1 MKDNTQRKTLVL
13 IDGHALAYRAFH
25 ALPADMSTSQ
35 GEPTNAT
42 YGFASMLLKVLEEHK
57 PDYIAVSFD
66 AGYSSRKEK
75 YAEYK
80 AQRVEMA
87 DSLRIQM
94 DRIRELVEAF
104 NMPVYEVE
112 GYEADDV
119 LGTLAKQAEEAGVET
134 LIVTGDTDTFQL
146 IDPHV
151 RVLTSRGYFSDTI
164 VYDEEG
170 IHKRY
175 GLKPEQ
181 LPDYKGLKGDPSDN
195 IPGVPGIGDKTAT
208 ALLKEYG
215 TVENV
220 LEHLDEISNTRAR
233 NALARHRD
241 IALLGKEL
249 AVIQRDVPVQLDLEK
264 CRLRDYDRD
273 RVMQLFRE
281 LQFRSLVDRLPEPE
295 GPTQLSMFDQAGEGP
310 TLTEANYHTVDEP
323 ADLQTLVDRLVH
335 TESFAVDTETTSE
348 DAMLADLVGLAFA
361 IEPGEAWYV
370 PVGHDADYNQ
380 WRLDLG
386 MEPAGARPRSNLG
399 LKETLDAVRP
409 VLADPN
415 ITKVAHNVKYDM
427 MVLALHGAD
436 LKGPLFDTMIAAWL
450 LEPSRRT
457 LNLKDIA
464 WSRLGVEMQPI
475 TELIGKGRNQITMAQ
490 VPIEPVTAYAGA
502 DVDMTIRL
510 ARLLESELREHPELW
525 RLFQDVEMPLVPVLA
540 DMEMA
545 GIRIDP
551 HVLAD
556 ISRAMHQRITALE
569 QEIYEIVGYEF
580 NVNSPQQLADV
591 LFEELRLPK
600 KRRTKTG
607 YSTAA
612 SVLQEIRDEGS
623 DPYGICD
630 LILEYRHLTKLKGTY
645 VDALPALIN
654 PRTGRVHTSFN
665 QTATVTGRLSSTNP
679 NLQNIPIRTEVGR
692 QIRKAFVADEGYLLV
707 SADYS
712 QIELRILAHISGEP
726 RLVEAFRR
734 DEDIH
739 ASTAA
744 TLFDVPLDQVTPEM
758 RRLAKMANFG
768 IIYGLSGYGL
778 SQRTD
783 MTRSEAN
790 AFVENYLARLP
801 RVQAYIEETKRKA
814 REQGYVETLLGRR
827 RYFPEL
833 QRRRVP
839 RNLREAAYR
848 EAINAPIQGTQADI
862 IKLAMI
868 QLHDALQTRRQD
880 GHGPRMLLQV
890 HDELLLEVPRDEID
904 DVVPLVRETM
914 GSAFELD
921 VPIKVDVKVG
931 PNWCDM
937 EDYQS
942 SHAATETK
950 NE

>member
-1 MKDNTQRKTLVL
+1 MGDDVKRKKLIL

-25 ALPADMSTSQ
+25 ALPADMTTTQ

-42 YGFASMLLKVLEEHK
+42 YGFASMLLTVLQTEK

-66 AGYSSRKEK
+66 AGDSFRTEK

-80 AQRVEMA
+80 AQRAKMS
-87 DSLRIQM
+87 DSLQIQM

-104 NMPVYEVE
+104 NIPVYEVA

-119 LGTLAKQAEEAGVET
+119 LGTLAQQAEDAGVDT

-146 IDPHV
+146 INPHV

-164 VYDEEG
+164 VYDLEG
-170 IHKRY
+170 IRKRY

-208 ALLKEYG
+208 TLLKEYG

-220 LEHLDEISNTRAR
+220 VEHLDEISNTRAR
-233 NALARHRD
+233 NALAKHRQT
-241 IALLGKEL
+241 ALLGKEL
-249 AVIQRDVPVQLDLEK
+249 AVIQRDLPIGLDLDQ
-264 CRLRDYDRD
+264 CRSRDYDRE
-273 RVMQLFRE
+273 RVMRLLRE

-295 GPTQLSMFDQAGEGP
+295 TPTQLAMFDEAAEGP
-310 TLTEANYHTVDEP
+310 PPDQARYHTVDEP
-323 ADLQTLVDRLVH
+323 AELQNLVDQLMKAQG
-335 TESFAVDTETTSE
+335 FAVDTETTSE
-348 DAMLADLVGLAFA
+348 NAILADLVGLALA
-361 IEPGEAWYV
+361 VEPGEAWYV
-370 PVGHDADYNQ
+370 PVGHEADYDQ

-386 MEPAGARPRSNLG
+386 LGPADTQPRTNLT
-399 LKETLDAVRP
+399 LEQTLDSVRP
-409 VLADPN
+409 LLGNPD
-415 ITKVAHNVKYDM
+415 ITKLAHNIKYDM
-427 MVLALHGAD
+427 MVLWRNGVELS
-436 LKGPLFDTMIAAWL
+436 GPMFDTMIAAWL

-475 TELIGKGRNQITMAQ
+475 TELIGKGRNQITMAE

-510 ARLLESELREHPELW
+510 ARMLESDLRQHPDLW
-525 RLFQDVEMPLVPVLA
+525 RLFQEVEMPLVPVLA

-551 HVLAD
+551 AVLAD
-556 ISRAMHQRITALE
+556 ISRAMHQRITVLE
-569 QEIYEIVGYEF
+569 KEIYEIVGYEF

-591 LFEELRLPK
+591 LFEELRLPR

-630 LILEYRHLTKLKGTY
+630 LILEYRHLAKLKGTY
-645 VDALPALIN
+645 VDALPQLIN
-654 PRTGRVHTSFN
+654 PHTGRIHTSFN
-665 QTATVTGRLSSTNP
+665 QTSVVTGRLSSTSP

-692 QIRKAFVADEGYLLV
+692 QIRKAFVAGRGYLLV

-783 MTRSEAN
+783 MAPAEAN

-801 RVQAYIEETKRKA
+801 HVQAYIEETKKKA

-868 QLHDALQTRRQD
+868 RLHDALQVRRPD
-880 GHGPRMLLQV
+880 GRGARMLLQV
-890 HDELLLEVPRDEID
+890 HDELLLEVPQDDID
-904 DVVPLVRETM
+904 ATVPLVRDTM
-914 GSAFELD
+914 RGAFQLD
-921 VPIKVDVKVG
+921 VPIKVDMKVG
-931 PNWCDM
+931 PNWRDM
-937 EDYQS
+937 EAVEQ
-942 SHAATETK
+942 
-950 NE
+950 

>member
-1 MKDNTQRKTLVL
+1 MSDDKQRKTLVL

-25 ALPADMSTSQ
+25 ALPAEMSTTQ

-42 YGFASMLLKVLEEHK
+42 YGFASMLLRVLEEQK
-57 PDYIAVSFD
+57 PDYVAVSFD
-66 AGYSSRKEK
+66 AGDSGRKK
-75 YAEYK
+75 QYPEYK
-80 AQRVEMA
+80 AHRAEMA

-94 DRIRELVEAF
+94 DRIRELVEAL

-119 LGTLAKQAEEAGVET
+119 LGTLSRQAEEAGVDT

-151 RVLTSRGYFSDTI
+151 SVLTSRGRFSDTVI
-164 VYDEEG
+164 YDLEG
-170 IHKRY
+170 VEKRY
-175 GLKPEQ
+175 GLQPEQ

-220 LEHLDEISNTRAR
+220 LAHLDEISNTRAR
-233 NALARHRD
+233 NALAEHRET
-241 IALLGKEL
+241 ALLSKEL
-249 AVIQRDVPVQLDLEK
+249 GVIQRDLPVELDLEQ
-264 CRLRDYDRD
+264 CRLRDFDRE
-273 RVMQLFRE
+273 RVIQLFRE
-281 LQFRSLVDRLPEPE
+281 LQFRSLVDRLPETE
-295 GPTQLSMFDQAGEGP
+295 GPAQLTMFDEAAEGLP
-310 TLTEANYHTVDEP
+310 PKEAEYHTVDEP
-323 ADLQTLVDRLVH
+323 AELQNLVDRLAQV
-335 TESFAVDTETTSE
+335 EAFAVDTETTSE
-348 DAMLADLVGLAFA
+348 DAMLADLVGLALA
-361 IEPGEAWYV
+361 VEPGEAWYV

-380 WRLDLG
+380 WRLDLDMG
-386 MEPAGARPRSNLG
+386 PADAHPRTNLA
-399 LKETLDAVRP
+399 LKEALDAVRP
-409 VLADPN
+409 LLEDPGV
-415 ITKVAHNVKYDM
+415 TKVAHNIKYDM
-427 MVLALHGAD
+427 MVLSRNGVQ
-436 LKGPLFDTMIAAWL
+436 LKGPMFDTMIAAWL

-502 DVDMTIRL
+502 DADMTIRL
-510 ARLLESELREHPELW
+510 ARLLEDELRDHSDLW
-525 RLFQDVEMPLVPVLA
+525 HLFQDVEMPLVPVLA

-551 HVLAD
+551 NVLAD
-556 ISRAMHQRITALE
+556 ISRAMYQRITALE
-569 QEIYEIVGYEF
+569 KEIYEIVGYQF

-591 LFEELRLPK
+591 LFEELRLPR

-612 SVLQEIRDEGS
+612 SVLQEIRDEGK

-645 VDALPALIN
+645 VDSLPELIN
-654 PRTGRVHTSFN
+654 PRTGRIHTSFN
-665 QTATVTGRLSSTNP
+665 QTATVTGRLSSAGP

-692 QIRKAFVADEGYLLV
+692 QIRKAFVADQGYLLV
-707 SADYS
+707 GADYS

-783 MTRSEAN
+783 MARSEAN

-868 QLHDALQTRRQD
+868 QLHDALSARRDSGRGAQ
-880 GHGPRMLLQV
+880 MLLQV
-890 HDELLLEVPRDEID
+890 HDELVLEVPQTELD

-914 GSAFELD
+914 RGAFELD

-937 EDYQS
+937 ETYRP
-942 SHAATETK
+942 
-950 NE
+950 

>member
-1 MKDNTQRKTLVL
+1 MSDDRQRKTLVL

-25 ALPADMSTSQ
+25 ALPAEMSTTQ

-42 YGFASMLLKVLEEHK
+42 YGFASMLLSVLDEQK
-57 PDYIAVSFD
+57 PAYVAVSFD
-66 AGYSSRKEK
+66 AGHSGRKER
-75 YAEYK
+75 YADYK
-80 AQRVEMA
+80 AQRAEMA

-94 DRIRELVEAF
+94 DRIHELVEAL

-119 LGTLAKQAEEAGVET
+119 LGTLARHAEEAGVNT

-151 RVLTSRGYFSDTI
+151 RVLTSRGRFSDTVI
-164 VYDEEG
+164 YDLEG
-170 IHKRY
+170 VEKRY

-220 LEHLDEISNTRAR
+220 VAHLDEISNTRAR
-233 NALARHRD
+233 NALAQHRET
-241 IALLGKEL
+241 ALLSKEL
-249 AVIQRDVPVQLDLEK
+249 VIIQRDVPVELDLDR
-264 CRLRDYDRD
+264 CRLHDYDRE
-273 RVMQLFRE
+273 RVLQLFRDLE
-281 LQFRSLVDRLPEPE
+281 FRSLVDRLPQAE
-295 GPTQLSMFDQAGEGP
+295 GPAQLTMFDEAAKGPPPTQAE
-310 TLTEANYHTVDEP
+310 YHTVDEP
-323 ADLQTLVDRLVH
+323 AKLQSLVERLAQAE
-335 TESFAVDTETTSE
+335 TFAVDTETTSQ
-348 DAMLADLVGLAFA
+348 DAMLADLVGLSLAA
-361 IEPGEAWYV
+361 EPGEAWYV
-370 PVGHDADYNQ
+370 PVGHDADYDQ

-386 MEPAGARPRSNLG
+386 MGPADVQPRTNLALNEALEASRPLLTNPDI
-399 LKETLDAVRP
+399 KK
-409 VLADPN
+409 
-415 ITKVAHNVKYDM
+415 IAHNIKYDM
-427 MVLALHGAD
+427 MVLSRNGVE
-436 LKGPLFDTMIAAWL
+436 LKGRMSDTMIAAWL

-502 DVDMTIRL
+502 DADMTIRL
-510 ARLLESELREHPELW
+510 ARLLEDELRQHPDLW

-551 HVLAD
+551 DVLAD

-569 QEIYEIVGYEF
+569 KEIYEIVGYPF
-580 NVNSPQQLADV
+580 NVNSPQQLAGV
-591 LFEELRLPK
+591 LFEELRLPR

-612 SVLQEIRDEGS
+612 SVLQEIRDEGK

-630 LILEYRHLTKLKGTY
+630 LVLEYRHLSKLKGTY
-645 VDALPALIN
+645 VDALPTLIN
-654 PRTGRVHTSFN
+654 PHTGRIHTSFN
-665 QTATVTGRLSSTNP
+665 QTATVTGRLSSANP

-692 QIRKAFVADEGYLLV
+692 QIRRAFVADAGYLLV
-707 SADYS
+707 GADYS
-712 QIELRILAHISGEP
+712 QIELRILAHISSEP

-744 TLFDVPLDQVTPEM
+744 TLFSVPLDQVTPDM
-758 RRLAKMANFG
+758 RRLAKVANFG

-778 SQRTD
+778 SRQTD
-783 MTRSEAN
+783 MTPKEAN
-790 AFVENYLARLP
+790 EFVESYLKRLP
-801 RVQAYIEETKRKA
+801 RVQSYIEETKTRA
-814 REQGYVETLLGRR
+814 REDGYVETLLGRR

-868 QLHDALQTRRQD
+868 RLHDALKQRKA
-880 GHGPRMLLQV
+880 GARMLLQV
-890 HDELLLEVPRDEID
+890 HDELLLEVPEEEMEEIA
-904 DVVPLVRETM
+904 PLVRQTM
-914 GSAFELD
+914 GNAFELD

-931 PNWCDM
+931 PNWRDM
-937 EDYQS
+937 RPL
-942 SHAATETK
+942 
-950 NE
+950 

>member
-1 MKDNTQRKTLVL
+1 MARSMTDDKQRKTLVL

-25 ALPADMSTSQ
+25 ALPAEMATTQ

-42 YGFASMLLKVLEEHK
+42 YGFASMLLSVLDEQK
-57 PDYIAVSFD
+57 PDYVAVSFD
-66 AGYSSRKEK
+66 AGHSGRKEQF
-75 YAEYK
+75 ADYK
-80 AQRVEMA
+80 AQRAEMA

-104 NMPVYEVE
+104 NMPVYEVQ

-119 LGTLAKQAEEAGVET
+119 LGTLARQAEEAEVDT

-151 RVLTSRGYFSDTI
+151 RVLTSRGRFSDTVI
-164 VYDEEG
+164 YDLEG
-170 IHKRY
+170 VGKRY
-175 GLKPEQ
+175 GLRPDQ

-208 ALLKEYG
+208 ALLGEYG
-215 TVENV
+215 SVENV
-220 LEHLDEISNTRAR
+220 VAHLDEIGSSRVR
-233 NALARHRD
+233 NALAQHRET
-241 IALLGKEL
+241 ALLSKEL
-249 AVIQRDVPVQLDLEK
+249 AIIQRDVPVELDLGR
-264 CRLRDYDRD
+264 CRLRDFDRD
-273 RVMQLFRE
+273 RVIELFRE
-281 LQFRSLVDRLPEPE
+281 LQFRSLVNRLPEA
-295 GPTQLSMFDQAGEGP
+295 GAPTQLPMFDQAAEGP
-310 TLTEANYHTVDEP
+310 PLRQAEYHTVDKP
-323 ADLQTLVDRLVH
+323 AQLHKLVERLARADA
-335 TESFAVDTETTSE
+335 FAFDTETTSE
-348 DAMLADLVGLAFA
+348 NAMLADLVGLALA
-361 IEPGEAWYV
+361 VEPGQAWYV

-386 MEPAGARPRSNLG
+386 MGPADAQPHSNLF
-399 LKETLDAVRP
+399 LKDVLHDVRP
-409 VLADPN
+409 LLSNPN
-415 ITKVAHNVKYDM
+415 ITKIAHNIKYDM
-427 MVLALHGAD
+427 MVLLRYGVEV
-436 LKGPLFDTMIAAWL
+436 KGPVFDTMIAVWL

-457 LNLKDIA
+457 LNLKDVA
-464 WSRLGVEMQPI
+464 WSKLGIEMQPI
-475 TELIGKGRNQITMAQ
+475 TELIGKGRNQITMDQ
-490 VPIEPVTAYAGA
+490 VPVEPVTAYAGA
-502 DVDMTIRL
+502 DADMTVRL
-510 ARLLESELREHPELW
+510 ARMLESELREHPELW
-525 RLFQDVEMPLVPVLA
+525 HLFRDVEMPLVSVLA

-551 HVLAD
+551 NVLAD
-556 ISRAMHQRITALE
+556 ISREMHQRITALE
-569 QEIYEIVGYEF
+569 QEIYQVAGYEF

-591 LFEELRLPK
+591 LFEELRLPR

-612 SVLQEIRDEGS
+612 SVLQEIRDEGK

-630 LILEYRHLTKLKGTY
+630 LILEYRHLSKLKGTY

-654 PRTGRVHTSFN
+654 PHTGRIHTSFN
-665 QTATVTGRLSSTNP
+665 QTATVTGRLSSANP

-692 QIRKAFVADEGYLLV
+692 QIRKAFAADEGCVLV
-707 SADYS
+707 GADYS

-744 TLFDVPLDQVTPEM
+744 TLFGVPLDQVTPDM
-758 RRLAKMANFG
+758 RRLAKVANFG

-778 SQRTD
+778 SRQTD
-783 MTRSEAN
+783 MTPGEAN
-790 AFVENYLARLP
+790 EFVESYLKRLP

-814 REQGYVETLLGRR
+814 REEGYVETLLGRR
-827 RYFPEL
+827 RHFPEL

-868 QLHDALQTRRQD
+868 RLHDTLKQRKADT
-880 GHGPRMLLQV
+880 RMLLQV
-890 HDELLLEVPRDEID
+890 HDELLLEVPAEEMEEIA
-904 DVVPLVRETM
+904 PLVRQTM
-914 GSAFELD
+914 GDAFELD

-931 PNWCDM
+931 PNWRDM
-937 EDYQS
+937 
-942 SHAATETK
+942 HAYPE
-950 NE
+950 

>member
-1 MKDNTQRKTLVL
+1 MARSLSDDKQRKTLVL

-25 ALPADMSTSQ
+25 ALPAEMATTQ

-42 YGFASMLLKVLEEHK
+42 YGFASMLLSVLDEQK
-57 PDYIAVSFD
+57 PDYVAVSFD
-66 AGYSSRKEK
+66 AGYSGRKDQ

-80 AQRVEMA
+80 AHRAEMA

-94 DRIRELVEAF
+94 DRIRELVEAL
-104 NMPVYEVE
+104 NMPIYEVD

-119 LGTLAKQAEEAGVET
+119 LGTLTRQAAEAGVDT
-134 LIVTGDTDTFQL
+134 LLVTGDTDTFQL

-151 RVLTSRGYFSDTI
+151 RVLTSRGRFSDTV
-164 VYDEEG
+164 VYDLEG
-170 IHKRY
+170 VEKRY

-208 ALLKEYG
+208 ALLKEFG

-220 LEHLDEISNTRAR
+220 VAHLDEISNTRAR
-233 NALARHRD
+233 NALAQHRET
-241 IALLGKEL
+241 ALLSKEL
-249 AVIQRDVPVQLDLEK
+249 VIIQRNVPVELDLDQ
-264 CRLRDYDRD
+264 CRLRDFDRD
-273 RVMQLFRE
+273 RVIDLFRE
-281 LQFRSLVDRLPEPE
+281 LQFQSLVNRLPDTEI
-295 GPTQLSMFDQAGEGP
+295 PTQLPMFDQAAEGP
-310 TLTEANYHTVDEP
+310 SPRSAEYHTVDQP
-323 ADLQTLVDRLVH
+323 AELQKVVEQIARANA
-335 TESFAVDTETTSE
+335 FAFDTETTSQ
-348 DAMLADLVGLAFA
+348 DAMLADLVGLALA
-361 IEPGEAWYV
+361 VEPGGAWYV

-386 MEPAGARPRSNLG
+386 MGPADVQPHRNLS
-399 LKETLDAVRP
+399 LEETLDTVRP
-409 VLADPN
+409 LLSNPD
-415 ITKVAHNVKYDM
+415 ITKLAHNIKYDII
-427 MVLALHGAD
+427 VLSRHGVEVM
-436 LKGPLFDTMIAAWL
+436 GPMFDTMIAAWL

-457 LNLKDIA
+457 LNLKAIA
-464 WSRLGVEMQPI
+464 WSKLGVEMQPI
-475 TELIGKGRNQITMAQ
+475 TELIGKGRNQITMDQ
-490 VPIEPVTAYAGA
+490 VPVEPVTAYASA
-502 DVDMTIRL
+502 DADMTVRL
-510 ARLLESELREHPELW
+510 ARLLESELREHPDLW
-525 RLFQDVEMPLVPVLA
+525 HLFRDVEMPLAPVLA

-569 QEIYEIVGYEF
+569 KEIYQIAGYEF
-580 NVNSPQQLADV
+580 NVNSPQQLAGV
-591 LFEELRLPK
+591 LFEELRLPR

-612 SVLQEIRDEGS
+612 SVLQEIRDEGK

-630 LILEYRHLTKLKGTY
+630 LILEYRHLSKLKGTY
-645 VDALPALIN
+645 VDSLPALVN
-654 PRTGRVHTSFN
+654 PHTGRIHTSFN

-679 NLQNIPIRTEVGR
+679 NLQNIPIRTDVGR
-692 QIRKAFVADEGYLLV
+692 QIRKAFTADEGCLLV
-707 SADYS
+707 GADYS

-744 TLFDVPLDQVTPEM
+744 TLFGVPLDQVTPDM
-758 RRLAKMANFG
+758 RRLAKVANFG

-778 SQRTD
+778 SRQTD
-783 MTRSEAN
+783 MTQSEASE
-790 AFVENYLARLP
+790 FVESYLKRLP
-801 RVQAYIEETKRKA
+801 RVQAYMEETRRKA
-814 REQGYVETLLGRR
+814 REEGYVETLLGRR

-868 QLHDALQTRRQD
+868 ELHAALKLRKSRA
-880 GHGPRMLLQV
+880 RMLLQV
-890 HDELLLEVPRDEID
+890 HDELLLEVPEEELHE
-904 DVVPLVRETM
+904 VALLVRRIM
-914 GSAFELD
+914 RGAFELD

-931 PNWCDM
+931 PNWRDM
-937 EDYQS
+937 
-942 SHAATETK
+942 HAFQE
-950 NE
+950 